1 MQMQRDMSSNPLNLV
16 FKTLSQR
23 QWIYLIRLR
32 EVFGTFKDKSMSHR
46 SQHVSSCEKTP
57 GRSQVFST
65 VSGGLTR
72 SNRSGGGH
80 LKAAWPVAALLVL
93 SAALSGCGRADA
105 QGGPPMAPPVSVAPA
120 VQRPI
125 QAQDEFT
132 GRLEATE
139 TVDIRPRVGG
149 TLEAVHFKAGDEV
162 KRGQLLFTI
171 DARPYRAELA
181 RAEAQLASARTALAL
196 ATSEQARA
204 QKLLAQRA
212 ISQQEAD
219 ALTASATN
227 NQSSVKAAEAAVA
240 AARLNVEYSQI
251 RAPIAGKT
259 SRNNIS
265 VGNLVTVGDPVLT
278 TLVSQDK
285 VYAYFDVSEETYL
298 RLSPAL
304 NGKTKPSVH
313 MGLSNETGFA
323 HAGVIDF
330 FDNRLN
336 PATASVRAR
345 AVFDNNKRQFTP
357 GLLAKIKL
365 TSGEPVNAVM
375 TPEKAIGT
383 DQNKRFVWVLGA
395 DKMPQF
401 REVKLGALEGGMRVI
416 TEGLK
421 AGELVVV
428 NGLQRVRPGA
438 PLNAQELKVDASGLP
453 ITPPPPAPG
462 GAASAPAKKG

>member
-1 MQMQRDMSSNPLNLV
+1 MS
-16 FKTLSQR
+16 R
-23 QWIYLIRLR
+23 
-32 EVFGTFKDKSMSHR
+32 R
-46 SQHVSSCEKTP
+46 SQPVS
-57 GRSQVFST
+57 F
-65 VSGGLTR
+65 
-72 SNRSGGGH
+72 H
-80 LKAAWPVAALLVL
+80 FKATWPVAAMLVL
-93 SAALSGCGRADA
+93 SAVLSGCGRADA
-105 QGGPPMAPPVSVAPA
+105 QGGPPMAPPVSVAPT
-120 VQRPI
+120 VQRPV
-125 QAQDEFT
+125 QAHDEFT

-181 RAEAQLASARTALAL
+181 RAEAQLASARTALTL
-196 ATSEQARA
+196 ATTEQTRA

-219 ALTASATN
+219 ALTASASN

-240 AARLNVEYSQI
+240 AARLNVDYSQV

-265 VGNLVTVGDPVLT
+265 VGNLVAMGDPVLT

-298 RLSPAL
+298 RLSSAL
-304 NGKTKPSVH
+304 NGKTKPSVQ

-345 AVFDNNKRQFTP
+345 AVFDNSKRQFTP

-365 TSGEPVNAVM
+365 TSGEPMNAVM